1 MSLSEQLKDIA
12 NSLGSLA
19 GEGFLAGG
27 FMLLL
32 LAEITFRRRVA
43 APTLRQWFAGIT
55 VSTLVLASVSV
66 STQSVRGSYL
76 FLHFLFLD
84 DQAVFFK
91 QLITISALAVVIW
104 EITTTLP
111 RRTESQADVTPHS
124 GWGAEWYALLLALV
138 LGLYLMTMAINL
150 LGIYLSIELVSIS
163 SYLLTALTGNRKAAE
178 GGLKYLLFGAISS
191 AIMLYGMSLLYGMSG
206 TLDLTAPDF
215 TDNLAHSGGVL
226 VTLAGL
232 LTLAGLFF
240 KLSLV
245 PFHVWTPD
253 AYEAA
258 PVPTAAFFSAG
269 PKAAALLVVL
279 RLISALPG
287 DFQTPLAVV
296 AIASITLGNLSA
308 LYQTDA
314 KRLLAYST
322 IAQAGFL
329 LVGVVAFN
337 KAGFEAATFYIATYL
352 PMTLAAFF
360 LVDSFTDTHNGPLPL
375 AAMTGLGRQHPWLSV
390 GLTVVMIG
398 LTGLPPTVGFTAK
411 LLSFSALYDMYQQ
424 SSNPW
429 LLALFGIG
437 LLNAVVSLFYYLK
450 IPYLLFFRQN
460 DAVAANVPKGLSSS
474 QIALLTI
481 LIGSVLWLF
490 FQPGWLLGLIAEL

>member
-1 MSLSEQLKDIA
+1 MSLSDQLKDIA
-12 NSLGSLA
+12 NSLGSIA
-19 GEGFLAGG
+19 AEGFLAGG
-27 FMLLL
+27 FLVLL
-32 LAEITFRRRVA
+32 LAEILFRQRVN
-43 APTLRQWFAGIT
+43 APKLRQWLAGIAIG
-55 VSTLVLASVSV
+55 TLILAVVAASA
-66 STQSVRGSYL
+66 QPVRGAYL
-76 FLHFLFLD
+76 FLRILFLD
-84 DQAVFFK
+84 DQAVLFK
-91 QLITISALAVVIW
+91 QLIALGAIAVVVW
-104 EITTTLP
+104 ESTARQRTSRPVLP
-111 RRTESQADVTPHS
+111 V
-124 GWGAEWYALLLALV
+124 EWYALLLSLV
-138 LGLYLMTMAINL
+138 LGLYLMTMAVNL

-163 SYLLTALTGNRKAAE
+163 SYLLTALAGSRKAAE

-191 AIMLYGMSLLYGMSG
+191 AIMLYGMSLLYGMGG

-215 TDNLAHSGGVL
+215 TDNLARSGGVV

-258 PVPTAAFFSAG
+258 PVPVAAFFSVG

-279 RLISALPG
+279 RIVSALPG
-287 DFQTPLAVV
+287 DFQTPLAVI
-296 AIASITLGNLSA
+296 ALASITLGNLSA

-329 LVGVVAFN
+329 LVGVVAYN
-337 KAGFEAATFYIATYL
+337 KSGFEAAAFYIATYL
-352 PMTLAAFF
+352 PMSLAAFF
-360 LVDSFTDTHNGPLPL
+360 LVDAVSANHNGPLPL
-375 AAMTGLGRQHPWLSV
+375 TALTGLGRQHPWLSV

-411 LLSFSALYDMYQQ
+411 LLSFSALYEAYQQ
-424 SSNPW
+424 NHNPW
-429 LLALFGIG
+429 LLALFGLG

-450 IPYLLFFRQN
+450 IPYLLFFRQH
-460 DAVAANVPKGLSSS
+460 DALSTISPKDLSSS
-474 QIALLTI
+474 QIILLII
-481 LIGSVLWLF
+481 LVGSVLWLF
-490 FQPGWLLGLIAEL
+490 FQPGWLLALIAEF

>member
-1 MSLSEQLKDIA
+1 MTLFILPLSDQLKDIA

-19 GEGFLAGG
+19 AEGFLVAG
-27 FMLLL
+27 FLVLL
-32 LAEITFRRRVA
+32 LAEIGIGCRLSAAKRRRW
-43 APTLRQWFAGIT
+43 LAGIT
-55 VSTLVLASVSV
+55 LATLGLAFIAASSG
-66 STQSVRGSYL
+66 SVRGTYL

-91 QLITISALAVVIW
+91 QLIAISAVVVVLW
-104 EITTTLP
+104 ESTARQRPSLP
-111 RRTESQADVTPHS
+111 V
-124 GWGAEWYALLLALV
+124 EWYALLLSLV
-138 LGLYLMTMAINL
+138 LGLYLMTMATNL

-163 SYLLTALTGNRKAAE
+163 SYLLTALTKGPKAAE
-178 GGLKYLLFGAISS
+178 GGLKYLLFGAVSS

-215 TDNLAHSGGVL
+215 TDNLARSGGVL

-258 PVPTAAFFSAG
+258 PVPVAAFFSAG
-269 PKAAALLVVL
+269 PKVAALLVLL
-279 RLISALPG
+279 RIISALPG
-287 DFQTPLAVV
+287 DFQIPLAVV
-296 AIASITLGNLSA
+296 ALASITLGNLSA
-308 LYQTDA
+308 LVQTDA

-329 LVGVVAFN
+329 LVGVVAFS
-337 KAGFEAATFYIATYL
+337 KSGFEAATFYIATYL

-360 LVDSFTDTHNGPLPL
+360 LIDSLSTDPNGALPL
-375 AAMTGLGRQHPWLSV
+375 SALRGLGRQHPWLSV

-411 LLSFSALYDMYQQ
+411 LLAFSALYEAYQQ
-424 SSNPW
+424 SGNTW
-429 LLALFGIG
+429 LLTLFGLG

-450 IPYLLFFRQN
+450 IPYLLFFRQT
-460 DAVAANVPKGLSSS
+460 DTPGTVPKDLSST
-474 QIALLTI
+474 QTAVLLM
-481 LIGSVLWLF
+481 LVGLVLWLF
-490 FQPGWLLGLIAEL
+490 FQPGWLLSLIADL